1 MIKCIDHVGI
11 TVSDLDRSLAFYV
24 GTLGLRL
31 IDRETIADETIAEL
45 TGYDAVEMDCADLDS
60 GDGRILEL
68 IQYRTPAGGSAAH
81 ELRDGGTVHVSLRVD
96 DLDAVLAAIEGS
108 GARIVSRR
116 PVLFEEPGSP
126 WDGVRCV
133 YVADPDGVVL
143 ELVQRPETEAST
155 VQGAAESPPST
166 A

>member
-11 TVSDLDRSLAFYV
+11 TVADLERSLAFYGGV
-24 GTLGLRL
+24 LGLEL
-31 IDRETIADETIAEL
+31 IDRETIADETIADL

-68 IQYRTPAGGSAAH
+68 IQYRTPAGSSPAH
-81 ELRDGGTVHVSLRVD
+81 ALCDGGTVHVSLCVA
-96 DLDAVLAAIEGS
+96 DLDAVLAALEDS

-116 PVLFEEPGSP
+116 PVLFKEPGSP

-143 ELVQRPETEAST
+143 ELVQRPESSA
-155 VQGAAESPPST
+155 
-166 A
+166 

>member
-11 TVSDLDRSLAFYV
+11 TVSDLDRSLAFYC
-24 GTLGLRL
+24 GALGLEL
-31 IDRETIADETIAEL
+31 LDRVVEDDPSIADL
-45 TGYDAVEMDCADLDS
+45 TGYEAVAMECADLDP
-60 GDGRILEL
+60 GDGRVLEL
-68 IQYRTPAGGSAAH
+68 IEYRTPVGSPGRH

-96 DLDAVLAAIEGS
+96 DLDAVLVALADSAGRLI
-108 GARIVSRR
+108 SRR

-143 ELVQRPETEAST
+143 ELVQRPE
-155 VQGAAESPPST
+155 G
-166 A
+166 

>member
-24 GTLGLRL
+24 GALGLKL
-31 IDRETIADETIAEL
+31 LDRVLEDDPSIADL
-45 TGYDAVEMDCADLDS
+45 TGYEAVEMDCADLDS

-68 IQYRTPAGGSAAH
+68 IQYRTPAGSSGAH
-81 ELRDGGTVHVSLRVD
+81 ELRDGGTVHVSLRVA
-96 DLDAVLAAIEGS
+96 DLDAALVALEASAGRMI
-108 GARIVSRR
+108 SRR

-143 ELVQRPETEAST
+143 ELVQRPA
-155 VQGAAESPPST
+155 G
-166 A
+166 